1 MHAKLITFREKGNA
15 GMSVK
20 HMLVAA
26 TCGVL
31 GLSGAVALAQQAAA
45 PAGAPPA
52 RVGAPGRAAPTPP
65 QTDAQKAAV
74 PTNENEMRRPNNISE
89 LPAFPGQTRAPVD
102 KKGVQF
108 NQTVWATGLLHPW
121 ALQFLP
127 DGRGLVTERAGT
139 LRYIAVDGKLS
150 GPIIGMPTV
159 SVVPAGQSGLFDVA
173 LDPKFKSNSRIYF
186 SYMAAVDGG
195 MTLTVMRA
203 ELKGVALVNQK
214 VIFQAMPVV
223 PASNNM
229 GGRLLFDKTGAMFVT
244 VGDRFSS
251 PTDEPGRQ
259 EPGFT
264 QQYKT
269 NQAQML
275 NSDLGKIV
283 RIDTDGKPAKGN
295 PFLNNKDARGEIY
308 SIGER
313 SEEAIAIN
321 PKSGDLWSVEFGP
334 RGGDEVNII
343 KPGKNYGWPVI
354 TYGTD
359 YTGGKILGDITQQ
372 AGMEQPIYYW
382 DPSFSPSG
390 LMFYTGDKFPAWKGS
405 LFVGGLSAIAL
416 GRLTL
421 NGDKV
426 VGEERL
432 LTELR
437 KRIRDVRQG
446 PDGNIYVV
454 TDTNSPDAQV
464 IRLTPKK

>member
-1 MHAKLITFREKGNA
+1 
-15 GMSVK
+15 MSVK
-20 HMLVAA
+20 LKLAMGAAVIVGIASAA
-26 TCGVL
+26 T
-31 GLSGAVALAQQAAA
+31 AFAQQAPA

-52 RVGAPGRAAPTPP
+52 GAARAGGRPAPAAPPP

-102 KKGVQF
+102 KKNVQF
-108 NQTVWATGLLHPW
+108 DQTVWATGLLHPW

-150 GPIIGMPTV
+150 DPITGMPTV
-159 SVVPAGQSGLFDVA
+159 STTPAGQAGLFDLT
-173 LDPKFKSNSRIYF
+173 LDPKFKSNKRIYF
-186 SYMAAVDGG
+186 SYMAAVEGG
-195 MTLTVMRA
+195 TTLTVTRA
-203 ELKGVALVNQK
+203 ELNGSALTNSK

-229 GGRLLFDKTGAMFVT
+229 GGRMTWDKAGNLFVT

-251 PTDEPGRQ
+251 PTDEPGKQ

-269 NQAQML
+269 NQSQML

-283 RIDTDGKPAKGN
+283 RIDTDGKAAKGN
-295 PFLNNKDARGEIY
+295 PFASNKEARAEIY

-313 SEEAIAIN
+313 SEEAVAIN

-334 RGGDEVNII
+334 RGGDEVNVI
-343 KPGKNYGWPVI
+343 KPGKNYGWPTI

-359 YTGGKILGDITQQ
+359 YTGAKILGDITQQ
-372 AGMEQPIYYW
+372 AGLEQPIYYW

-390 LMFYTGDKFPAWKGS
+390 LMFYTGDKFPAWRGS
-405 LFVGGLSAIAL
+405 AFIGGLSALAL
-416 GRLTL
+416 GRLSL
-421 NGDKV
+421 DGDKV
-426 VGEERL
+426 TGEERL
-432 LTELR
+432 LGDLH

-446 PDGNIYVV
+446 PDGYIYVM
-454 TDTNSPDAQV
+454 TDGNSPDSQI